1 MFVAFHLLFCR
12 RRKTSIGT
20 CSGSMDANEKKEINS
35 VEKCGRVGSLTEANE
50 SPRLSPMAEL
60 PSDRAGKK
68 EQEKIDDEQ
77 RGARKERERKEP
89 ILGAAL
95 VVFAR
100 SNQQNHPIPIPRRF
114 FHICRS
120 RRQNAREKKRTEKR
134 KERRISQD
142 GIDSERSVAFNALS
156 Q

>member
-1 MFVAFHLLFCR
+1 MFVAFHLLSCR
-12 RRKTSIGT
+12 RRKTPIGT

-68 EQEKIDDEQ
+68 EQE
-77 RGARKERERKEP
+77 RKNRRRTAGSEEREGERKEP

-120 RRQNAREKKRTEKR
+120 RRQNAREKKENGEEER
-134 KERRISQD
+134 KKNQSRRH
-142 GIDSERSVAFNALS
+142 
-156 Q
+156 